1 MEELRVIQGY
11 AYFFS
16 ITVLAIGL
24 YVYIWYLYT
33 GKKKRGVDYE
43 KFSNLALNDALDDEI
58 IESVDSKKT
67 ENKIK

>member
-16 ITVLAIGL
+16 IAVLAIGL

-33 GKKKRGVDYE
+33 GKKRGVDYE
-43 KFSNLALNDALDDEI
+43 KFSNLALDDALDDEI
-58 IESVDSKKT
+58 IESVDAKKT
-67 ENKIK
+67 DNKIK